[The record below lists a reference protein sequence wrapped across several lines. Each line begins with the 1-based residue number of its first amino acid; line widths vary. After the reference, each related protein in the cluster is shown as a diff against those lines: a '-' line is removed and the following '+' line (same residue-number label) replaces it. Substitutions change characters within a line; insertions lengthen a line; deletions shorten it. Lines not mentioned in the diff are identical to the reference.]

1 MPSNLIE
8 WAIFVVAGI
17 ALGAAFFIGLST

>member
-1 MPSNLIE
+1 MPQNLIE